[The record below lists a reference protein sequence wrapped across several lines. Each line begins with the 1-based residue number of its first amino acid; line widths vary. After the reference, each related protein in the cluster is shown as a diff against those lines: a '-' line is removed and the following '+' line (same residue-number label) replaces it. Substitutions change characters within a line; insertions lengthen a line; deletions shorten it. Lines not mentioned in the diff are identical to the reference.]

1 LKICY
6 VVILV
11 NLNTDN

>member
-6 VVILV
+6 
-11 NLNTDN
+11 